1 MRYLLD
7 TCALSELRRPKP
19 DAGLVAFIHHA
30 RSEDLFI
37 SALTVGEITKGIE
50 RLDEGARK
58 QALRQWLARLEA
70 DYGPQHILNIDGET
84 ARIWGLLTANTQNAG
99 RSLPAI
105 DGLIAA
111 TAMQHGLHIV
121 TRNVSDFSETGALL
135 VNPWLG

>member
-1 MRYLLD
+1 MN
-7 TCALSELRRPKP
+7 SKP
-19 DAGLVAFIHHA
+19 L
-30 RSEDLFI
+30 EDLDWLCDEFEAACTADTGPRI
-37 SALTVGEITKGIE
+37 EE